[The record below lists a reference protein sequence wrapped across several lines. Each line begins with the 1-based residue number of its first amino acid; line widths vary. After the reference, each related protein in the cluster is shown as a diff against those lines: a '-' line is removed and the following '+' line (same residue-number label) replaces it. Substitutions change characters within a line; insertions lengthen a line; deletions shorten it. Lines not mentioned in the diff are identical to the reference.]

1 MSYNWQHKDWPE
13 FSFDENIVLDKIL
26 AYTEHVGRVSGMV
39 KALSDEVETEVV
51 IAALVAE
58 AVKTSEIE
66 GEFISREDVM
76 SSIRNNLGLNATPEK
91 IKDRR
96 AGGIVKM
103 MLSVRESYAAS
114 LSRSE
119 IFAWHKLLM
128 EGNHYVRA
136 GAWRS
141 SAEPMQVVSGPAG
154 REHVHYEAPPAAQV
168 PDEMKK
174 FIAWFN
180 DTAPGGKKPI
190 LYAPVRSALA
200 HLYFETIHPFEDGNG
215 RMGRAISEKVLSQHA
230 GRPVILSL
238 SQVIEADKKTYY
250 NALKKGQRSNE
261 VTEWLKYFIGAILK
275 AQKLAEEQI
284 EFVIKKTRFFDQY
297 KDVLNARQLK
307 AVKKMLDQGPSGFEG
322 GMSARKYTSITK
334 ASKATATR
342 DLQDFAAKGILV
354 PDGEGRSRRYF
365 LTI

>member
-1 MSYNWQHKDWPE
+1 MVYNWQQKDWPE
-13 FSFDENIVLDKIL
+13 FSFDEDIVLDKIL
-26 AYTEHVGRVSGMV
+26 AYTERMGRVSGMV
-39 KALSDEVETEVV
+39 SALSDEVETEVV

-76 SSIRNNLGLNATPEK
+76 SSIRNNLGLNAPPEK
-91 IKDRR
+91 IKDQR

-103 MLSVRESYAAS
+103 MLSVRKSYTAA

-141 SAEPMQVVSGPAG
+141 SAKPMQVVSGPAG
-154 REHVHYEAPPAAQV
+154 REQIHFEAPPASEV
-168 PDEMKK
+168 PGEMKK

-180 DTAPGGKKPI
+180 DTAPGGKKSIP
-190 LYAPVRSALA
+190 YAPVRSALA

-215 RMGRAISEKVLSQHA
+215 RIGRALSEKILSQHA

-238 SQVIEADKKTYY
+238 SQVIESDKKAYY
-250 NALKKGQRSNE
+250 SALKKGQRSNE
-261 VTEWLKYFIGAILK
+261 VNEWLKYFIGVILK

-307 AVKKMLDQGPSGFEG
+307 AVRKMLDQGPSGFEG

-354 PDGEGRSRRYF
+354 PEGDGRSRRYF